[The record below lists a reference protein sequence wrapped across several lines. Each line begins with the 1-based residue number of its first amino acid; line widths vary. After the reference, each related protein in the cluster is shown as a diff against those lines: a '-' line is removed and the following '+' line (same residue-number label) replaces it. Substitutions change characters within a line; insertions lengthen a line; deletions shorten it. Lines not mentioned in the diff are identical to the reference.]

1 MFSILT
7 HYSHSGKYG
16 HMQVNMVLATKAFR
30 GVTFI
35 DGSKL

>member
-7 HYSHSGKYG
+7 HYSHSGNYG
-16 HMQVNMVLATKAFR
+16 HMQANIMLATKTFH